1 MKKDTYISESIRYI
15 GADDADLDL
24 FEGQY
29 HIPGGVAYNSYL
41 ILDEKIA
48 VMDTIDARR
57 TGEWLE
63 RMERELCGR
72 TPDYLVVSHMEPDH
86 SASIQILAEKY
97 PGLKIVGNARTFTIL
112 GQFFDMDLSG
122 RTVTVKDGDT
132 LTLGSHTLNF
142 ILAPMIHWPEVMM
155 TYEQSEKILF
165 AADAFGK
172 FGMLATEEEWV
183 DEARRYYIN
192 IVGKYGAQVQA
203 LLKKAAALDIR
214 TICSLHG
221 PILKE
226 NLAYYI
232 EKYNIWSSYEPEE
245 KGVLIAYASIYG
257 NTKKAALTLAED
269 LREAGVSKVAV
280 ADLARDD
287 MAGALADAFRY
298 DRMVLAASTY
308 DGGIFPCMEDFLHH
322 LKIKN
327 YQKRT
332 VALIENGSWAPA
344 SGRQMKAQLEQMKDI
359 TVLDPI
365 VTIRSAMN
373 ADSRKQLKA
382 LAEQLK

>member
-1 MKKDTYISESIRYI
+1 MKKDTYISDSIRYI

-29 HIPGGVAYNSYL
+29 RVPGGVAYNSYL
-41 ILDEKIA
+41 ILDEKVA

-63 RMERELCGR
+63 QMEQELCGR

-142 ILAPMIHWPEVMM
+142 ILAPMIHWPEVMV

-269 LREAGVSKVAV
+269 LREVGVSKVTV

-359 TVLDPI
+359 TVLEPI